1 MLQKRD
7 LIILSKSFE
16 TSVDAF
22 EKEVYSINCVLYT
35 VESMEM
41 FCIVNEIIDINRYKI
56 IDTPFL
62 IQKVI
67 SDRMKPFVFVY
78 NKN

>member
-16 TSVDAF
+16 ANVEAF
-22 EKEVYSINCVLYT
+22 EKELCSINNVLYT

-41 FCIVNEIIDINRYKI
+41 FCIVNEVIDVNHYRI

-62 IQKVI
+62 IQKI
-67 SDRMKPFVFVY
+67 LSDRMKPFVFVY

>member
-7 LIILSKSFE
+7 LIILSKSSE
-16 TSVDAF
+16 TSIEAF
-22 EKEVYSINCVLYT
+22 EKEVHSINRVLYT
-35 VESMEM
+35 VESMQM

-62 IQKVI
+62 IQKIVA
-67 SDRMKPFVFVY
+67 DKMRPFVFVY